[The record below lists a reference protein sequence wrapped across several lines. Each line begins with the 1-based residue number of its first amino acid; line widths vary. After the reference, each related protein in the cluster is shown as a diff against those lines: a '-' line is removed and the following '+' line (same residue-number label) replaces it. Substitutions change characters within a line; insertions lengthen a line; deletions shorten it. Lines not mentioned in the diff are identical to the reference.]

1 MDAPA
6 DTLMYFIAG
15 YAVIFFTIL
24 GYLASIALR
33 NRNLKRDE
41 AMLRELEDRG
51 K

>member
-6 DTLMYFIAG
+6 NTLIYFIAG
-15 YAVIFFTIL
+15 YAVIFIAIP

-41 AMLRELEDRG
+41 EMLRELENRG